1 MEPSPSW
8 ASVLHDIIKKTRK
21 PLAYFLVFSAFGL
34 RFTPWHYTPEI
45 TLAMLGFILLQA
57 FFEIHNK
64 ITESNSKTTFDD
76 FHGASSAIHAEIE
89 KLSEVGGNITIRYL
103 GLAGYHWQYIESNLV
118 HLLKHSRISKISF
131 QFITLD
137 PNWEGI
143 DMCNPA
149 WKNLILGTTS
159 AVNHFKFNHKA
170 DIDRAR
176 CSIEYRYYQSMPQ
189 VWGILINDAALFYSM
204 AYWDNDHLRGG
215 HNPIEVIKSKDSSF
229 GMTRIK
235 EFNGWFDY
243 FWAQQS
249 ESKVLVGVANES
261 Q

>member
-1 MEPSPSW
+1 MEPSW

-21 PLAYFLVFSAFGL
+21 PLAYILVISAFGL

-45 TLAMLGFILLQA
+45 TLAMLGFILLPA

-64 ITESNSKTTFDD
+64 ITEPNSKTTFDN
-76 FHGASSAIHAEIE
+76 FQAASSAIQAEIE
-89 KLSEVGGNITIRYL
+89 KLSELGGNLTIRYL
-103 GLAGYHWQYIESNLV
+103 GMAGFNWIYLEYAIVHVLKQSKVAKLKVELLLV
-118 HLLKHSRISKISF
+118 DPEWDEIDACNNTWKTRII
-131 QFITLD
+131 
-137 PNWEGI
+137 
-143 DMCNPA
+143 
-149 WKNLILGTTS
+149 GTTET
-159 AVNHFKFNHKA
+159 VNYFFKSKA
-170 DIDRAR
+170 RINSEKL
-176 CSIEYRYYQSMPQ
+176 SIEIRYYKTLPQ
-189 VWGILINDAALFYSM
+189 IWGVLVNDSVLFFGT